1 MTIRE
6 VEEQPGVTR
15 ANVRFYEKEGL
26 IAPKRN
32 PINDYRDYS
41 KEDVEILRRILYLRS
56 LDVSVEQIRK
66 LKQGK
71 ANLHEVLTE
80 RAKEMETQRKQI
92 EEAGQLCAEMLK
104 EKEITFWNFPIQ
116 ESAMQQNRNALL
128 KDTLTKLWMFWDKL
142 VVWGFLGIQAL
153 YTIVIFPLLPD
164 EIPVS
169 WQGCLVTE
177 YDGRGIFFM
186 YFFISLFLMFGV
198 RNILYQ
204 WVVGGLRCYL
214 EELSAILTV
223 GVIGYGFSLQVY
235 TVLWIQGVRVSME
248 AFGAG
253 CMVGYLVV
261 IVFIVIFYRHYKKV
275 HGG

>member
-6 VEEQPGVTR
+6 VEEQLGVTR

-80 RAKEMETQRKQI
+80 RATEMETQRKQI

-104 EKEITFWNFPIQ
+104 EKDITFWNFPIQ

-169 WQGCLVTE
+169 WQGRRAIE
-177 YDGRGIFFM
+177 YDGRGMFLLYFAISFF
-186 YFFISLFLMFGV
+186 YMFGA
-198 RNILYQ
+198 RNILYH
-204 WVVGGLRCYL
+204 WIVGGLRCYL
-214 EELSAILTV
+214 EELSAIVTV
-223 GVIGYGFSLQVY
+223 GAIGYGFSIQVY
-235 TVLWIQGVRVSME
+235 TVLSMRGISVSIE
-248 AFGAG
+248 AFQTG
-253 CMVGYLVV
+253 CIIGYLFV
-261 IVFIVIFYRHYKKV
+261 IVLIVFFYRHYKKV